1 MIELEYNTLRF
12 SFPEVHRVAELFL
25 DFRRTLRMPDDG
37 KLYELPP
44 GFDEFPLFHVDDFS
58 ENIPESWKI
67 HGGVM
72 LPMYQSEAFWMDITS
87 HSKELRTP
95 KEKRN
100 FSDDWI
106 WKFSKYPFAIKVAAG
121 KINALTGEPWDEELN
136 NDPQDYMVSTRQ
148 PWLDGF
154 CVEEGIIRQF
164 VAMSLGSGYTAE
176 EQLTEE
182 AQHGGLQILVYPM
195 KRESYDRFFPPVKET
210 AYAHEMEDNCP
221 YGGESMVCARSE
233 MGLAPGG
240 TMKQEIYKDYFG
252 IDAWD
257 MHHSSRCYVHI
268 ANSLMWRAITGK
280 EPPTVPFTAKE
291 YEDENLPW
299 FQYYDE
305 DAQPICGSKKL
316 EDLKSVVEMGKE
328 KGDAPLPENGSVN
341 PTNIVTLHHV
351 LSKHLVREGTA
362 W

>member
-154 CVEEGIIRQF
+154 CVGEGIIRQF

-182 AQHGGLQILVYPM
+182 AQYGGLQILVYPM
-195 KRESYDRFFPPVKET
+195 KRESYDRFFPPVKEA

-233 MGLAPGG
+233 MGLA
-240 TMKQEIYKDYFG
+240 Q
-252 IDAWD
+252 A
-257 MHHSSRCYVHI
+257 
-268 ANSLMWRAITGK
+268 
-280 EPPTVPFTAKE
+280 
-291 YEDENLPW
+291 
-299 FQYYDE
+299 
-305 DAQPICGSKKL
+305 
-316 EDLKSVVEMGKE
+316 
-328 KGDAPLPENGSVN
+328 
-341 PTNIVTLHHV
+341 V
-351 LSKHLVREGTA
+351 L
-362 W
+362 